1 MNHELFTE
9 FVSKSN
15 IYSTVI
21 AILVT
26 SQVIVVINSIFDN
39 ILSPIINSSLKR
51 SKESKLKDYIITIY
65 NIDFEIGS
73 FLLIFIKFITIM
85 LLIYYFITSNHVKL
99 IKN

>member
-26 SQVIVVINSIFDN
+26 SQIIVVINSIFDN
-39 ILSPIINSSLKR
+39 ILSPIINSSLKW
-51 SKESKLKDYIITIY
+51 SKESKLKDYILTIY

-85 LLIYYFITSNHVKL
+85 LLLYYFITSNHVKL